1 MSSALEKAISDM
13 HAARNFMMRPD
24 VAEALKHLNSDEV
37 FDVKF
42 RLARSAI
49 NIRHEINAKVL
60 ETV

>member
-1 MSSALEKAISDM
+1 MSQALEKAISDM
-13 HAARNFMMRPD
+13 HTARNFMMRPD

-49 NIRHEINAKVL
+49 NLRHEINAKAL
-60 ETV
+60 ESA